1 MVITEKRFSS
11 RPMPDIRPLLSF
23 RPTGCHG
30 ECPPGRTLEK
40 IVMTRRWLWLKKTVL
55 LKTNAGPRIAFS
67 CQPRGVIIRH
77 SACPEFIEGNHVGKG
92 PYAMHLRQCL
102 HEHQKYLLI
111 INNLQTCHYKALE
124 PCGQRPIRH
133 AFTPMLAH
141 EPKIYTDYQSFI
153 TTSL

>member
-1 MVITEKRFSS
+1 MPSPTRAHGGKNSNDALNSSKTRKSSRVPTRAHPAKNSDDALIVITKKTLFLKTNARCSDHF
-11 RPMPDIRPLLSF
+11 F
-23 RPTGCHG
+23 RPAPGCHG

-102 HEHQKYLLI
+102 HKHQNTY
-111 INNLQTCHYKALE
+111 
-124 PCGQRPIRH
+124 
-133 AFTPMLAH
+133 
-141 EPKIYTDYQSFI
+141 
-153 TTSL
+153 